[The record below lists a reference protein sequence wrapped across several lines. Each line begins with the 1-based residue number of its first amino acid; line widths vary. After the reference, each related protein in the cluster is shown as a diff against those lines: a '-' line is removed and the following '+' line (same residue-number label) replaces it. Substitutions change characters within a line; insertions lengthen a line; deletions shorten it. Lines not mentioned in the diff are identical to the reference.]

1 MEGYDTAFI
10 GALFAEPAFQE
21 DFGVPNPHGE
31 GYQIEAKWQTALGV
45 SGGIG
50 IIIGSILNGY
60 LSEWFGMKRT
70 MLVAYVAVTGLTFIL
85 VFAKSLP
92 IILLGQIL
100 CGIPWGIFG
109 VVAPQY
115 ASEVC
120 PVVLRGYLGTFIN
133 IAFIIGQIVS
143 AVILKGVANVHS
155 RWAYD
160 VLFAV
165 QWVWPLPLGILL

>member
-10 GALFAEPAFQE
+10 GALFAEPAFQK
-21 DFGVPNPHGE
+21 DFGVLTPLS
-31 GYQIEAKWQTALGV
+31 GYQIEAKWQTALNL
-45 SGGIG
+45 SGGVG

-70 MLVAYVAVTGLTFIL
+70 MLIAYVAVTALTFIL

-109 VVAPQY
+109 MLAWMHFGRH
-115 ASEVC
+115 C
-120 PVVLRGYLGTFIN
+120 I
-133 IAFIIGQIVS
+133 
-143 AVILKGVANVHS
+143 
-155 RWAYD
+155 D
-160 VLFAV
+160 
-165 QWVWPLPLGILL
+165 PLS